1 MRSSFLPR
9 PARPQPPPSA
19 IGPGGVEVGPRMLRA
34 GDGVCASFAVTGYP
48 AEVGLGWLE
57 PLLADPGRADV
68 ALHIEPIPPPV
79 AATRLRRQL
88 ARLESSARADSER
101 GRLAD
106 FGAEAAA
113 DDATELAARLA
124 RGEAKLFR
132 AGLYITVH
140 AHSGDELA
148 AECERVRTLAA
159 SLLLDVKPASWR
171 SLQGWVTTLP
181 LGTDALQMRRT
192 MDTGALAASFPFTS
206 PDLAVPASDT
216 AVLYGLNTA
225 SASLVMWDRFG
236 LDNYNSVVLARS
248 GAGKSYFTKLELLR
262 SLYAGVE
269 AAVIDPEDEY
279 ARLCAAAGGAHIRLG
294 SPGVRL
300 NPFDLPPGA
309 ATDAARQPAAPAD
322 ALTRRALFLH
332 TVAAVLLG
340 ERPDPAGRAAL
351 DRAIIAT
358 YAGAGITS
366 DPRTWARPAP
376 VLRDLAQTLADGKDP
391 AGRSLAARLAPYV
404 TGSWRGLFDGPAT
417 VRSDGHLVV
426 FSLRDLPDEMRTLGT
441 LLTLDATWR
450 RVSSPAAGRRRRLVV
465 VDEGWLLMREPDGAK
480 FLHRLAKS
488 ARKHWCGLTVVTQDA
503 ADVLGSDLGQA
514 VVANASTQIL
524 MRQAPQAIDQVAE
537 AFRLSDGE
545 RQFLLSAE
553 RGQALLAAGS
563 QRVGFQAIA
572 SPAEHRLIT
581 TNPAELAELE
591 GDPELYPEGD
601 APL

>member
-140 AHSGDELA
+140 ARSGGELA

-159 SLLLDVKPASWR
+159 SLLLDAKPASWR